1 MENYLHKKSG
11 MYSEDFEKDAC
22 GIGLIYAGSKT
33 TSHQTVSRALTILA
47 NLSHRSALGADGK
60 TSDGA
65 GILMQLDHDFFRRL
79 PEISQHLNETTF
91 AVGML
96 FFYKQNLSYINEQK
110 RKVGTLA
117 AALGLS
123 VDAWRDVP
131 VNSTVLGA
139 QARAIEPIIYQI
151 FVSDSANSPSDLER
165 RLYLLKNDL
174 QRNSLFDVI
183 SLSNKTIVYK
193 GLSLPS
199 ELGDY
204 YLDLK
209 SEQMHCQYAMVHSR
223 FSTNT
228 LPAWRLAQPFS
239 TICHNGEINTL
250 RGNLTWLR
258 AREQH
263 IRQQLSPQN
272 PGLLAPLILKGQS
285 DSQYLD
291 DTVSALR
298 HSGYLLPKTLMA
310 LMPDPSAS
318 DPHIKSFYD
327 YFATRLEPWDGP
339 AAVCFCDGDWI
350 GAKLDRNGLRPC
362 RYQILND
369 GSLVLGS
376 EMGTLNISN
385 SEVKTQGRLGPGQ
398 MLAIDI
404 QNNQIYLDFDIKSK
418 MAQSLPF
425 KAWMDANTIKE
436 LSDSSPSAQPNV
448 NPMATFQ
455 KLRQFNYSREEIE
468 STLLP
473 MFQNAEEASSSM
485 GKDTPLAILSE
496 KPQILFNYFRQM
508 FAQVT
513 NPPMDSIRENL
524 VMSLATYLGHKPN
537 LLEQKPNKNALV
549 KLKQPVL
556 SHSQYQQLVEAKTDL
571 SVGVIATT
579 YDPNQDLEAQ
589 LDVICEQAVAL
600 ASSHEVIVLSDL
612 NANSEFLAIP
622 SLLSLSAVHH
632 HLINRNLRTCVSLVV
647 ASNEVR
653 DVHHFAC
660 LLGYGAEAIYP
671 ALAYELAN
679 YLSDD
684 NQISQTNRATAI
696 NNYTKAIN
704 KGLLKII
711 SKMGISTL
719 QSYCGAQVFEIVG
732 LNSTLVQKYFPG
744 SVSRIEGVDLNLLKQ
759 ESVRFQTQEFT
770 YPLAENE
777 PPSLSLLATG
787 GEIHYREGEEIHL
800 WNPSSISYLQN
811 AVRSNNALAYQSFS
825 ANVASTLKST
835 LRGFLNFKSDRKS
848 ISLEDVEPIQMILR
862 RFTTGAM
869 SLGAL
874 GTEAHESLAIAM
886 NRIGA
891 KSNSGE
897 GGEDAARFNPD
908 PNGDKRNSAIKQIA
922 SARFGVTAHYLANA
936 IELQIKMAQ
945 GAKPGEGGQLPG
957 HKVDSLIAGLRH
969 ATPGVT
975 LISPPPHHD
984 IYSIEDLA
992 QLIFDLK
999 KSNPGARISVKLVA
1013 EAGIGTVA
1021 AGVAKAMADKI
1032 VISGDSGGT
1041 GASPYSSIKYAG
1053 IPWEMGLS
1061 ESHQTLVRNGLRDRV
1076 VIETD
1081 GQLKTG
1087 HDVVIAALLGADEFG
1102 FSTAPLIAQG
1112 CIMMRKCH
1120 LNTCP
1125 VGIATQDPVLR
1136 KKFAGQPEHVINYFH
1151 FIASE
1156 VRQIMSRLGFRSFSE
1171 MIGRT
1176 DILEFKTTDRDRLR
1190 NPKLTGLDLS
1200 ALLSPATC
1208 LVPGAI
1214 KPEKEN
1220 LSSLEQQIEKW
1231 SQPIFKNSLPLSLQA
1246 KIGNRDRSIG
1256 TRLSYHVV
1264 KHGGANGLIDNSLNL
1279 NFQGTA
1285 GQSFG
1290 AFLAKG
1296 ISLNLIGTANDYV
1309 GKGLSGGKISIQPPK
1324 DLLTTTPISL
1334 AGNTCLYG
1342 ATSGDVYIAGAAGER
1357 FAVRNSG
1364 ARAIVEG
1371 AGDHGC
1377 EYMTGGEVIV
1387 LGSVG
1392 KNFAAGMSGGIA
1404 YVLDVNQKL
1413 HEQCNLTSAELIWA
1427 LEDQELDQ
1435 LKDRIQTHFKST
1447 QSSLA
1452 DTILKNWNI
1461 YRKNFVKVFPT
1472 EYKKILSQTQPI
1484 KEKRPFTFEVERA

>member
-11 MYSEDFEKDAC
+11 LYSEDFEKDAC
-22 GIGLIYAGSKT
+22 GIGLIYAGSK
-33 TSHQTVSRALTILA
+33 SMAKNTVSRALTILA

-79 PEISQHLNETTF
+79 PEISHQLPDPSF

-96 FFYKQNLSYINEQK
+96 FYYQQNLTYINEQK
-110 RKVGTLA
+110 RKVSACA

-123 VDAWRDVP
+123 LKAWRDVP
-131 VNSTVLGA
+131 VNSTVLGS
-139 QARAIEPIIYQI
+139 QARAIEPIIFQI
-151 FVSDSANSPSDLER
+151 FVSDSTNSPTDLDR

-174 QRNSLFDVI
+174 QRSTLFDVI

-209 SEQMHCQYAMVHSR
+209 SENLSCQFAMVHSR

-250 RGNLTWLR
+250 RGNLTWLK

-263 IRQQLSPQN
+263 IREHLSPEN
-272 PGLLAPLILKGQS
+272 PNLLAPLILKGQS

-291 DTVSALR
+291 DTVSAFR
-298 HSGYLLPKTLMA
+298 NSGFQLPKTLMA
-310 LMPDPSAS
+310 LMPDASAS
-318 DPHIKSFYD
+318 DPDIKSFYD

-369 GSLVLGS
+369 GSLILGS
-376 EMGTLNISN
+376 EMGTLAISN
-385 SEVKTQGRLGPGQ
+385 TEVKAQGRLGPGQ

-404 QNNQIYLDFDIKSK
+404 RNNQIYLDLEIKSK
-418 MAQSLPF
+418 MARSQPFLSWMNHHPVVELATDSPLP
-425 KAWMDANTIKE
+425 II
-436 LSDSSPSAQPNV
+436 LSDHAE
-448 NPMATFQ
+448 TFDR
-455 KLRQFNYSREEIE
+455 LRQFNYSREEIE
-468 STLLP
+468 SVMLP

-524 VMSLATYLGHKPN
+524 VMSLTTYLGPKPK
-537 LLEQKPNKNALV
+537 LLEQKPNQTALL
-549 KLKQPVL
+549 KLSQPVL
-556 SHSQYQQLVEAKTDL
+556 SHSQYQQLVESKTNL
-571 SVGVIATT
+571 KVGILTTT
-579 YDPNQDLEAQ
+579 YDPDQALDAQ
-589 LDVICEQAVAL
+589 LEILCEQAVAL
-600 ASSHEVIVLSDL
+600 ASSRDVIILSDL
-612 NANSEFLAIP
+612 TATAQRLALP
-622 SLLSLSAVHH
+622 SLLCVSAIHH
-632 HLINRNLRTCVSLVV
+632 HLISRNLRTCVSLVV

-660 LLGYGAEAIYP
+660 LLGYGAEAVYP
-671 ALAYELAN
+671 ALAYDLAR
-679 YLSDD
+679 YLCDD
-684 NQISQTNRATAI
+684 HQIPNLTSIAAVS
-696 NNYTKAIN
+696 NYTKAIN

-719 QSYCGAQVFEIVG
+719 QSYCGAQVFEIIG
-732 LNSTLVQKYFPG
+732 LNSALVKKYFPG
-744 SVSRIEGVDLNLLKQ
+744 SVSRIEGLDLNLLKQ
-759 ESVRFQTQEFT
+759 ESIRFQTQPFT
-770 YPLAENE
+770 YPLANNE
-777 PPSLSLLATG
+777 PPSLALLSTG
-787 GEIHYREGEEIHL
+787 GEIHFREGEESHL
-800 WNPSSISYLQN
+800 WNPATITQLQN
-811 AVRSNNALAYQSFS
+811 AVRTNSAESYAAFS
-825 ANVASTLKST
+825 QNVASSLKFT
-835 LRGFLNFKSDRKS
+835 LRGFLKFKSSRKP
-848 ISLEDVEPIQMILR
+848 IALDEVESIQMILR

-874 GTEAHESLAIAM
+874 GTEAHESLALAM
-886 NRIGA
+886 NSIGA

-897 GGEDAARFNPD
+897 GGEDAGRFND
-908 PNGDKRNSAIKQIA
+908 QRNSAIKQIA

-957 HKVDSLIAGLRH
+957 HKVDGQIAGLRH

-999 KSNPGARISVKLVA
+999 KSNPLARISVKLVA

-1087 HDVVIAALLGADEFG
+1087 HDVAIAALLGADEFG
-1102 FSTAPLIAQG
+1102 FSTAPLVAQG

-1136 KKFAGQPEHVINYFH
+1136 QRFSGQPEYVINYFY
-1151 FIASE
+1151 FVATE
-1156 VRQIMSRLGFRSFSE
+1156 VRQIMSQLGFHSMKE

-1176 DILEFKTTDRDRLR
+1176 DVLEFKTNEHDILR
-1190 NPKLTGLDLS
+1190 NPKLVGLDLS
-1200 ALLSPATC
+1200 ALLAPSEC
-1208 LVPGAI
+1208 LVTGAI
-1214 KPEKEN
+1214 KPKPQELSILEK
-1220 LSSLEQQIEKW
+1220 QIENW
-1231 SQPIFKNSLPLSLQA
+1231 SVPVFKTGTPLTQHWNIS
-1246 KIGNRDRSIG
+1246 NVDRSVG

-1264 KHGGANGLIDNSLNL
+1264 KHGGAKGLPDHSLNL
-1279 NFQGTA
+1279 NFAGTA

-1296 ISLNLIGTANDYV
+1296 ISLHLTGTANDYV
-1309 GKGLSGGKISIQPPK
+1309 GKGLSGGKISIQAPK
-1324 DLLTTTPISL
+1324 DLVTSGAISL
-1334 AGNTCLYG
+1334 SGNTCLYG
-1342 ATSGDVYIAGAAGER
+1342 ATSGDVFIAGAAGER

-1364 ARAIVEG
+1364 ALAIVEG
-1371 AGDHGC
+1371 LGDHGC

-1387 LGSVG
+1387 LGTVG

-1413 HEQCNLTSAELIWA
+1413 HENCNLASVELIWS
-1427 LEDQELDQ
+1427 LDEQELDH
-1435 LKDRIQTHFKST
+1435 LKNRIQAHFIST
-1447 QSSLA
+1447 QSILA
-1452 DTILKNWNI
+1452 ETLLKQWPINK
-1461 YRKNFVKVFPT
+1461 KNFVKVFPVD
-1472 EYKKILSQTQPI
+1472 YKKILSKSIPA
-1484 KEKRPFTFEVERA
+1484 KEKASHTFEVERA